1 MYCKAFFLS
10 ILLILILDAPY
21 LYLNKDLY
29 LAATKS
35 ISGRRGFTSRYYSPF
50 LVYIAL
56 ALGIT
61 VLAVPNIRTSSWQ
74 TLILDALKWGGI
86 LGITAY
92 ATFDFTT
99 HFMFDGW
106 TFQIAVMD
114 TIWGGI
120 LFSLVAGTVAWIL
133 KYK

>member
-1 MYCKAFFLS
+1 MCWQAILLS
-10 ILLILILDAPY
+10 IALLPIIDAPY

-35 ISGRRGFTSRYYSPF
+35 ISGGRGFTSRYYSAV

-56 ALGIT
+56 ALGIA
-61 VLAVPNIRTSSWQ
+61 VLAVPNISTSSWQ
-74 TLILDALKWGGI
+74 ALALDALKWGGI
-86 LGITAY
+86 FGITAY

-120 LFSLVAGTVAWIL
+120 LCSLVAGVVAWLL
-133 KYK
+133 K